1 MFKVIGLPT
10 PENYHKKFLLAM
22 LPGQFDINTPSKVK
36 KEVFHVVETFLRQTS
51 NNTEAFVRKFGKND
65 SFIYTHEV
73 RTYKNKERVQTKR
86 QITAREYIEMCEQQK
101 APGYKELQKF
111 RQCFIY

>member
-1 MFKVIGLPT
+1 
-10 PENYHKKFLLAM
+10 M

-73 RTYKNKERVQTKR
+73 RTYKNKERVSTVYSPNEP
-86 QITAREYIEMCEQQK
+86 ILFSVTT
-101 APGYKELQKF
+101 LV
-111 RQCFIY
+111 

>member
-1 MFKVIGLPT
+1 
-10 PENYHKKFLLAM
+10 M

-86 QITAREYIEMCEQQK
+86 QITAREYIETCEQQK

-111 RQCFIY
+111 R